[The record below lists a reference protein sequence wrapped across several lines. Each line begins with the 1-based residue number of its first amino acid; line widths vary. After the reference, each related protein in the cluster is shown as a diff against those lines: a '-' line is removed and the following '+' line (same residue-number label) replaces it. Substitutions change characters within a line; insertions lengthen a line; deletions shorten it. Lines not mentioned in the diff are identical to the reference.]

1 MFTNR
6 CQLAV
11 QEGEG
16 AVKAVDDGSLDMFG
30 LTAQRLDERVR
41 VKWSERLRQYF
52 TFRNGSS
59 LSDKARRANHDSGGP
74 RLCTTARAVR

>member
-1 MFTNR
+1 
-6 CQLAV
+6 
-11 QEGEG
+11 
-16 AVKAVDDGSLDMFG
+16 
-30 LTAQRLDERVR
+30 